1 MKLKEIKKAL
11 ERITIAPSAINIA
24 FKWKVK
30 KQEDGFLICTTFQ
43 RPDTNSG
50 KMGEGYG
57 RWMFLDKTCDERS
70 VIMTAWLCMELIVRH
85 ELMESMLV
93 DGVRILD
100 PHKSLDALAYPHE
113 LKKAKTRK

>member
-100 PHKSLDALAYPHE
+100 PHKTLEDLAYPHE
-113 LKKAKTRK
+113 LKKNSK